1 MTHRRHAPDR
11 MNPRVI
17 ASLVL
22 IATCALWA
30 FSFPLLKSIEQLG
43 RRNAP
48 GNSSLFI
55 STLLVACRFT
65 FAAGLFLVGLWLRR
79 TWKRRAGAAS
89 GDGKARSLIGAS
101 MRPTGLEWKQ
111 GLGIGVFGSL
121 GLILQMDGLA
131 YTEGSISAFLTQG
144 YAVLIP
150 IWVALSARKP
160 PGWTVFGACLLVG
173 LGAALLAGVRPDHLH
188 LGRGE
193 LETLAGSVLF
203 AGQILWLERPEFSG
217 NDSVRATTVM
227 FGAMAATAW
236 PLALVLAKHP
246 QDLFRATASTE
257 IAGLFA
263 LLLLGCTL
271 LTFPLANHWQPK
283 VTATQA
289 GLLYCTEP
297 VFTSV
302 VCLFVPGWISR
313 ATGLSYPDESLNTRL
328 VLGGACILAANVWIL
343 LRPPPKDPANPGG

>member
-1 MTHRRHAPDR
+1 
-11 MNPRVI
+11 MNPRII

-48 GNSSLFI
+48 DNSSLFL
-55 STLLVACRFT
+55 STLLVAFRFT
-65 FAAGLFLVGLWLRR
+65 FAAGLFVVGL
-79 TWKRRAGAAS
+79 TVRRARGLAS
-89 GDGKARSLIGAS
+89 GGGPGKSAAI
-101 MRPTGLEWKQ
+101 RPTRLEWKQ
-111 GLGIGVFGSL
+111 GLGIGVFGAL

-131 YTEGSISAFLTQG
+131 YTEGSVSAFLTQG

-150 IWVALSARKP
+150 IWVALSSRRL
-160 PGWTVFGACLLVG
+160 PGWPVAGACALVA
-173 LGAALLAGVRPDHLH
+173 LGAALLAGLRPDHLV

-203 AGQILWLERPEFSG
+203 AGQILWLERREFSG

-227 FGAMAATAW
+227 FGAMALTSW
-236 PLALVLAKHP
+236 PLALALAHQP
-246 QDLFRATASTE
+246 QDILRAAASTD
-257 IAGLFA
+257 IAVLFA
-263 LLLLGCTL
+263 CLLFGCTL

-297 VFTSV
+297 VFTSG

-313 ATGLSYPDESLNTRL
+313 MTGLDYPDESLHPRL
-328 VLGGACILAANVWIL
+328 ILGGSCILAANVWIL
-343 LRPPPKDPANPGG
+343 LRPPGTQTPQDTQAVG

>member
-1 MTHRRHAPDR
+1 MS
-11 MNPRVI
+11 PRVI

-22 IATCALWA
+22 IGTCALWA

-43 RRNAP
+43 QRNAP
-48 GNSSLFI
+48 GNSSLFL
-55 STLLVACRFT
+55 STLLVAFRFS
-65 FAAGLFLVGLWLRR
+65 FAAGLFIVGNAIRCRWRR
-79 TWKRRAGAAS
+79 RDGGAGRATG
-89 GDGKARSLIGAS
+89 IH
-101 MRPTGLEWKQ
+101 PTALEWKQ

-131 YTEGSISAFLTQG
+131 YTDGSVSAFLTQG

-150 IWVALSARKP
+150 VWVALTARRL
-160 PGWTVFGACLLVG
+160 PGWSVVGACLLVG
-173 LGAALLAGVRPDHLH
+173 LGAALLAGVSPDHLH

-203 AGQILWLERPEFSG
+203 AGQILWLERPCFAA

-227 FGAMAATAW
+227 FGAMALTAW
-236 PLALVLAKHP
+236 PLA
-246 QDLFRATASTE
+246 
-257 IAGLFA
+257 FA
-263 LLLLGCTL
+263 LARHPADVVRAAGSGEIILLFTLLLFGCTL
-271 LTFPLANHWQPK
+271 VTFPLANHWQPK

-297 VFTSV
+297 VFTSL

-313 ATGLSYPDESLNTRL
+313 TTGLTYPNESLHQRL
-328 VLGGACILAANVWIL
+328 ILGGSCILAANVWIL
-343 LRPPPKDPANPGG
+343 LRPPPKAGDTGCDAPTSRSSE

>member
-1 MTHRRHAPDR
+1 
-11 MNPRVI
+11 MNPRLI
-17 ASLVL
+17 ASIVL

-48 GNSSLFI
+48 GSSSLFV
-55 STLLVACRFT
+55 STLLVALRFS
-65 FAAGLFLVGLWLRR
+65 FAAGLFAAGLWLRR
-79 TWKRRAGAAS
+79 AWPGRRRPSSETDCRRPSA
-89 GDGKARSLIGAS
+89 
-101 MRPTGLEWKQ
+101 RPTALEWKQ

-131 YTEGSISAFLTQG
+131 YTAGSVSAFLTQG

-150 IWVALSARKP
+150 IWVAVSCRRA
-160 PGWTVFGACLLVG
+160 PGWPVIGACLLVA
-173 LGAALLAGVRPDHLH
+173 LGAALLAGVRPDNLR

-203 AGQILWLERPEFSG
+203 AGQILWLERAEFSG

-236 PLALVLAKHP
+236 PLALVLAHHP
-246 QDLFRATASTE
+246 QDVLRASASAD

-263 LLLLGCTL
+263 LLLAGCTL

-313 ATGLSYPDESLNTRL
+313 ATGLSYPDESLDARL

-343 LRPPPKDPANPGG
+343 FRPPAMETRSNPT

>member
-1 MTHRRHAPDR
+1 
-11 MNPRVI
+11 MNPRLI
-17 ASLVL
+17 ASIVL

-48 GNSSLFI
+48 GSSSLFV
-55 STLLVACRFT
+55 STLLVAMRFS
-65 FAAGLFLVGLWLRR
+65 FAAALFLVGLWMRKAWQGRR
-79 TWKRRAGAAS
+79 GGADRQAT
-89 GDGKARSLIGAS
+89 RV
-101 MRPTGLEWKQ
+101 RPTALEWKQ

-131 YTEGSISAFLTQG
+131 YTDGSISAFLTQG

-150 IWVALSARKP
+150 IWVTVTGGRP
-160 PGWTVFGACLLVG
+160 PGWPVVGACMLVG
-173 LGAALLAGVRPDHLH
+173 FGAALLAGVRPDHLH

-193 LETLAGSVLF
+193 LETLVGSVLF
-203 AGQILWLERPEFSG
+203 AGQILWLERPEFSA

-236 PLALVLAKHP
+236 PLALGLAGEL
-246 QDLFRATASTE
+246 QDTVRAAASAD
-257 IAGLFA
+257 IAGLFV
-263 LLLLGCTL
+263 LLLVGCTL

-313 ATGLSYPDESLNTRL
+313 ATGLEYPDESIHARL

-343 LRPPPKDPANPGG
+343 LRPPPRPGAA

>member
-1 MTHRRHAPDR
+1 MS
-11 MNPRVI
+11 PRVI

-22 IATCALWA
+22 VGTCALWA

-48 GNSSLFI
+48 GNSSLFL
-55 STLLVACRFT
+55 STLLVAFRFS
-65 FAAGLFLVGLWLRR
+65 FAAALFVVGNAIRCGWR
-79 TWKRRAGAAS
+79 RRAG
-89 GDGKARSLIGAS
+89 GDSEGGRIGL
-101 MRPTGLEWKQ
+101 RPTALEWSQ

-131 YTEGSISAFLTQG
+131 YTDGSVSAFLTQG

-150 IWVALSARKP
+150 VWVALTGRRL
-160 PGWTVFGACLLVG
+160 PGASVVGACLLVG
-173 LGAALLAGVRPDHLH
+173 LGAALLAGVSPDHLH

-203 AGQILWLERPEFSG
+203 AGQILWLERPCFAA

-227 FGAMAATAW
+227 FGAMAITAW
-236 PLALVLAKHP
+236 PLAFALARHPSDVVRAAGSGEIVL
-246 QDLFRATASTE
+246 LF
-257 IAGLFA
+257 
-263 LLLLGCTL
+263 LLLLFGCTL
-271 LTFPLANHWQPK
+271 VTFPLANHWQPK

-297 VFTSV
+297 VFTSL

-313 ATGLSYPDESLNTRL
+313 TTGLTYPNEFLHQRL
-328 VLGGACILAANVWIL
+328 ILGGSCILAANVWIL
-343 LRPPPKDPANPGG
+343 LRPPAKAGDPKPEEATSRSSG